1 MLHQDNVKITS
12 LIYRKLFCTSRK
24 PVIYVYIF
32 SIFVKNVSWYMDYL
46 KLNQPLNF
54 RNLCQNV
61 KNTHREKLCLI
72 QFSTRMTVDSNLFD
86 MFTQSIKFYCKFH
99 YHVLS
104 KTADVRKM

>member
-1 MLHQDNVKITS
+1 MLHHDTVKITS

-24 PVIYVYIF
+24 PAIYVYIF

-99 YHVLS
+99 YHLLS